1 MSSSATHMLNYNPSQ
16 MSGLMTLVMYSYIH
30 IFITNI
36 QSNALS
42 DPVVGCPARWF
53 CVSISGSPDGD
64 TVVTW
69 SSRGFKSVP
78 ATVPEG
84 SVEIDMNANPDMT
97 KLTLHEVKPPSLRK
111 LRGLLIRTCHARQIS
126 ADVFKLLPSL
136 GILDLSRNGIEKMP
150 VASDHTYAD
159 TSLSMLLLRR
169 NEIRFISDV
178 HLNLYLRVRLL
189 NLDNNLMVSTNSD
202 SFTSAAHN
210 VTRRISTLETVS
222 T

>member
-1 MSSSATHMLNYNPSQ
+1 
-16 MSGLMTLVMYSYIH
+16 
-30 IFITNI
+30 
-36 QSNALS
+36 
-42 DPVVGCPARWF
+42 
-53 CVSISGSPDGD
+53 
-64 TVVTW
+64 
-69 SSRGFKSVP
+69 
-78 ATVPEG
+78 
-84 SVEIDMNANPDMT
+84 MT

-111 LRGLLIRTCHARQIS
+111 LRGLIVRTCPVRQIS

-159 TSLSMLLLRR
+159 TSLPMLFLHR

-189 NLDNNLMVSTNSD
+189 NLDNNLMVSINND

-210 VTRRISTLETVS
+210 VTRRISTLETLSIYGQIMISVLYMS
-222 T
+222 VWGMGAGLCDVGLLTEKTKYQTDA